1 MSRLLR
7 LFVAVTALLPLGASA
22 QVPGYQAPQHTGTV
36 PLVDH
41 ASTEDLVALADQGV
55 DMERDRPPA
64 QALAEHRR
72 LDATLASLQ
81 PQRPGV
87 VDAYV
92 VAIALDSDPVFGREA
107 REAGRVLTRRYGAAG
122 RSVTLAG
129 SDGSADST
137 LPMGS
142 PANLTA
148 VLARVAELMDK
159 NEDVLVLYTTSH
171 GAPWG
176 IVYND
181 ADQGFGAISPTRLWT
196 TLSQLGIQNR
206 LLLISACFS
215 GVFVPLLA
223 SDTTAI
229 LTAASADRTSFGC
242 QADQDWTFFGDATIN
257 HALRKPT
264 PFAAAAAEA
273 TGLIGGWEGQGRL
286 TPSQPQL
293 SIGAGAQTWLA
304 ALEAHLPAATPG
316 VGRPATGSLA
326 AAAEHLRGEERR
338 VSDGR

>member
-1 MSRLLR
+1 MLR
-7 LFVAVTALLPLGASA
+7 LIRCLAAAAALLPLAASA
-22 QVPGYQAPQHTGTV
+22 QAPGYQPPQHQFAT
-36 PLVDH
+36 PLIER
-41 ASTEDLVALADQGV
+41 ASAEELAFLADQGV
-55 DMERDRPPA
+55 AIERDRSPT

-72 LDATLASLQ
+72 LDAALATLQ
-81 PQRPGV
+81 PQRPGQ
-87 VDAYV
+87 VDAFV
-92 VAIALDSDPVFGREA
+92 VAVGLDSDPVFGREA

-122 RSVTLAG
+122 HSITLAG
-129 SDGSADST
+129 SDGSAEST

-142 PANLTA
+142 PGNLTA

-159 NEDVLVLYTTSH
+159 REDVLVLYTTSH

-181 ADQGFGAISPTRLWT
+181 GDQGFGAISPTRLWQ
-196 TLSQLGIQNR
+196 TLSTLGIQNR

-242 QADQDWTFFGDATIN
+242 QADQDWTFFGDAVVN
-257 HALRKPT
+257 HALRKPQA
-264 PFAAAAAEA
+264 FAAAATEA
-273 TGLIGGWEGQGRL
+273 TGLIGGWEGQGQL

-293 SIGAGAQTWLA
+293 SVGAGARAWLA
-304 ALEAHLPAATPG
+304 ALEARLPPATPL
-316 VGRPATGSLA
+316 VGRPATGSLG
-326 AAAEHLRGEERR
+326 AAAEHLRAATRQG
-338 VSDGR
+338 GR

>member
-1 MSRLLR
+1 MSGFLR
-7 LFVAVTALLPLGASA
+7 FLSAAAALLPLSASA
-22 QVPGYQAPQHTGTV
+22 QTPAYQPPQHQFAI
-36 PLVDH
+36 PFIER
-41 ASTEDLVALADQGV
+41 ASPEELAFLADQGV
-55 DMERDRPPA
+55 DIERDRPPA

-72 LDATLASLQ
+72 LDTALATLA
-81 PQRPGV
+81 PQRPGQ

-92 VAIALDSDPVFGREA
+92 VAVALDSDPVFGREA
-107 REAGRVLTRRYGAAG
+107 REAGRVLTRRYGATG
-122 RSVTLAG
+122 HSITLAG
-129 SDGSADST
+129 SDGSAEST
-137 LPMGS
+137 LAMGS

-148 VLARVAELMDK
+148 VLSRIAELMDK

-181 ADQGFGAISPTRLWT
+181 GDQGFGAISPTRLWT
-196 TLSQLGIQNR
+196 TLSTLGIQNR
-206 LLLISACFS
+206 LLLVSACFA

-257 HALRKPT
+257 HALRKPQ

-293 SIGAGAQTWLA
+293 SVGAGAQRWLA
-304 ALEAHLPAATPG
+304 ALEAHLPPTTPL
-316 VGRPATGSLA
+316 VGRPATGALG
-326 AAAEHLRGEERR
+326 AAAEHLRAARPTVR
-338 VSDGR
+338 

>member
-1 MSRLLR
+1 MRR
-7 LFVAVTALLPLGASA
+7 LLPLLAVLLPLAASA
-22 QVPGYQAPQHTGTV
+22 QTPAYQPPQHRE
-36 PLVDH
+36 PILLVDR
-41 ASTEDLVALADQGV
+41 ASNEELAFFADQGT

-72 LDATLASLQ
+72 LDAALATLQ

-87 VDAYV
+87 IDAYV
-92 VAIALDSDPVFGREA
+92 VAVALDSDPVFGREA

-122 RSVTLAG
+122 HSITLAG
-129 SDGSADST
+129 TDGSAEST

-142 PANLTA
+142 PTNLYA

-159 NEDVLVLYTTSH
+159 SEDVLVLYTTSH

-181 ADQGFGAISPTRLWT
+181 GDQGFGAISPTRLWT
-196 TLSQLGIQNR
+196 TLSTLGIKNR

-223 SDTTAI
+223 SDSTAI

-257 HALRKPT
+257 HALRKPQ
-264 PFAAAAAEA
+264 PFAAAAGEA
-273 TGLIGGWEGQGRL
+273 TGLIGGWEGQGHL

-293 SIGAGAQTWLA
+293 SVGAGAQRWLT
-304 ALEAHLPAATPG
+304 ALEARLPAATAP
-316 VGRPATGSLA
+316 VGRPATGALG
-326 AAAEHLRGEERR
+326 AAAEHLRGR
-338 VSDGR
+338 